1 MSAVQTS
8 MFNKRLKSI
17 LVHSGLMNEDEAI
30 EATENAQGQQTSL
43 SRMIL
48 DSHRLDERTLVGAIS
63 SAMNIPPIDLAKV
76 EAVEEALEAMPQD
89 MASYYGVLPI
99 ARVGDILTIAVA
111 NPFDIVKLDDVHFVT
126 GCELRPVV
134 STDVAIEKAISRNY
148 SPGEQEFSNIM
159 ENVQDLGIEL
169 SSTNIEEESEMLD
182 MSEIAGSEDS
192 PVVKLV
198 NLVIYQAIKGGSSD
212 IHIEPFEK
220 RVRIRFRQD
229 GVLQEISSPPK
240 RMQNAIVSRV
250 KVMCGL
256 DIAERRRPQDGKFQL
271 KVDGRQVDFRVSVLP
286 VVHGE
291 KVVMR
296 ILDASNLSLS
306 LDVLGFEEK
315 ALNDF
320 RAAIGQPWGMIL
332 VTGPTGSG
340 KSTTLYSA
348 IKEIMSID
356 DNIVTVEDPVEYQL
370 DGINQVPVNVKR
382 GLTFAAALRSI
393 LRQDPDIVMVG
404 EIRDTETA
412 DIAVKAALTGHL
424 VLSTLHTNDA
434 ASSITRLV
442 DMGIDPFMTSSSLI
456 LVSAQRL
463 ARKLCD
469 QCKEPFKPKN
479 REHLLK
485 AGFLED
491 EIKDLTLY
499 RPKGCRRCTE
509 GYKGRFALLETL
521 PMVEDIKRII
531 TEGAS
536 SLDVKRKALD
546 GGMLTLRRCGVLNAI
561 RGRTSIE
568 EVLRVTMGD

>member
-17 LVHSGLMNEDEAI
+17 LVRSGLMSEDEAI
-30 EATENAQGQQTSL
+30 EATEHAQKQGTSL

-48 DSHRLDERTLVGAIS
+48 ESHRLDERTLVGAIS

-76 EAVEEALEAMPQD
+76 EASAEALEAMPQD
-89 MASYYGVLPI
+89 MATYYGVLPV
-99 ARVGDILTIAVA
+99 AKVGNILTVAVA
-111 NPFDIVKLDDVHFVT
+111 NPFDIVKLDDVHLVT

-134 STDVAIEKAISRNY
+134 STDLAIEKAISRSY

-159 ENVQDLGIEL
+159 ENVQDLGIEV
-169 SSTNIEEESEMLD
+169 SSASVEEESDTLD

-229 GVLQEISSPPK
+229 GVLREISSPPK
-240 RMQNAIVSRV
+240 KMQNAIVSRV

-296 ILDASNLSLS
+296 ILDAGSLALS
-306 LDVLGFEEK
+306 LDGLGFEEK

-320 RAAIGQPWGMIL
+320 RNAINQPWGMIL

-348 IKEIMSID
+348 LKEIMSVE
-356 DNIVTVEDPVEYQL
+356 DNIVTVEEPVEYQL
-370 DGINQVPVNVKR
+370 DGINQVPVNIKR
-382 GLTFAAALRSI
+382 GLTFASALRSI
-393 LRQDPDIVMVG
+393 LRQDPDVVMVG

-434 ASSITRLV
+434 ASSVTRLV
-442 DMGIDPFMTSSSLI
+442 DMGIDPFMVASSVV

-463 ARKLCD
+463 ARRLCD

-479 REHLLK
+479 RDNLIR

-491 EIKDLTLY
+491 EIEDLTLY
-499 RPKGCRRCTE
+499 QAKGCRRCTD
-509 GYKGRFALLETL
+509 GYRGRFALLETL
-521 PMVEDIKRII
+521 PVVDDIKRMV

-536 SLDVKRKALD
+536 SLDIKHKALEN
-546 GGMLTLRRCGVLNAI
+546 GMLTLRRSGILNAI

-568 EVLRVTMGD
+568 EVMRVTMGD